1 MSSSDGR
8 RRFLRAAG
16 ALAGGA
22 GVLILTRPAEATPA
36 SMQSTLRELTGGAP
50 VQRGRV
56 KLQLPPLVENGN
68 SVAFTVA
75 VDSPMTADDHVRAI
89 HVLTEQNPQPN
100 VISVRF
106 GPRAGKAQFS
116 SRTRLADSQ
125 TVHAVAELSDGSFW
139 SDTVDV
145 VVTLS
150 ACIGDLV

>member
-1 MSSSDGR
+1 M
-8 RRFLRAAG
+8 LV
-16 ALAGGA
+16 LA
-22 GVLILTRPAEATPA
+22 RPVAATPA
-36 SMQSTLRELTGGAP
+36 SMQSALRQITGGAQ
-50 VQRGRV
+50 VRTGRV

-68 SVAFTVA
+68 SVAFTVS

-106 GPRAGKAQFS
+106 GPQAGRAQFS

-139 SDTVDV
+139 SDTVNV